1 MYTQAIVA
9 VTVCEA
15 YELTEDPQ
23 LKTLA
28 HDGALFIVNSQRD
41 DGGWRYEGAVDSTF
55 FSYAPGDTS
64 VSGWQMLALKSAM
77 SAGFSC
83 PPEVFYKAGFF
94 LDAVQSKNNTL
105 FRYMA
110 QTHEPESKMWG
121 TTAIGVLMREYI
133 GWEKKPRYMS
143 KATRRL
149 AGWFDE
155 MYDDWKLAKN
165 GTVENRQGKQLLS
178 EGRFRYN
185 LYFAYYAS
193 LALHHAGG
201 AAWHKS
207 FARTRDFLIETQNR
221 GEVNPHEKGSWLFHD
236 LYMNDGG
243 RLLNTALSV
252 LILETPYR
260 YLPMYK

>member
-1 MYTQAIVA
+1 
-9 VTVCEA
+9 
-15 YELTEDPQ
+15 
-23 LKTLA
+23 
-28 HDGALFIVNSQRD
+28 
-41 DGGWRYEGAVDSTF
+41 
-55 FSYAPGDTS
+55 
-64 VSGWQMLALKSAM
+64 
-77 SAGFSC
+77 
-83 PPEVFYKAGFF
+83 
-94 LDAVQSKNNTL
+94 
-105 FRYMA
+105 
-110 QTHEPESKMWG
+110 
-121 TTAIGVLMREYI
+121 
-133 GWEKKPRYMS
+133 
-143 KATRRL
+143 
-149 AGWFDE
+149 

-165 GTVENRQGKQLLS
+165 GTVENHQGKQLLS

-207 FARTRDFLIETQNR
+207 FAKTRDFLIETQNR